1 MTEEEE
7 NNFLKLDELGYAL
20 DLLDLESDDHDE
32 ALDKYLGQA
41 TALGLVIPE
50 QDPDW
55 TWFNVEDSS
64 KDLFGRILVL
74 DFFTYCCINCMH
86 MLPELEALE
95 QEFHGLPVQVRLNK
109 KMRKNGQNLAK
120 FGQNL
125 ANILGKMRQ
134 KWPVLMKLDMKEKR

>member
-7 NNFLKLDELGYAL
+7 NNLLKLDELGYAL
-20 DLLDLESDDHDE
+20 DLLDLELDDYE

-86 MLPELEALE
+86 ILPELEALE
-95 QEFHGLPVQVRLNK
+95 QEFQGLPVQVRPNK
-109 KMRKNGQNLAK
+109 KIIKNGQNSVSYTHLT
-120 FGQNL
+120 L
-125 ANILGKMRQ
+125 PTIYS
-134 KWPVLMKLDMKEKR
+134 V